1 MQVNVDHLWHFQ
13 VKVIVGLLAPLDQRE
28 AMVHRE
34 MMDLKDLEVK
44 KEIPVMLVQYQ
55 KQVQREISV
64 TLVRQARMETRV
76 NKVHKVPQGT
86 LEQKEVMDQVDDLE
100 IQ

>member
-28 AMVHRE
+28 AMVNRE

-44 KEIPVMLVQYQ
+44 KEIPVMLVQYH

-64 TLVRQARMETRV
+64 TLVRQARMEIRV
-76 NKVHKVPQGT
+76 SKVHKVPQGT

>member
-1 MQVNVDHLWHFQ
+1 M
-13 VKVIVGLLAPLDQRE
+13 IVGLLAPLDQRE

-34 MMDLKDLEVK
+34 MLDLKDLEVK
-44 KEIPVMLVQYQ
+44 KEIPVMLVKYQ
-55 KQVQREISV
+55 KQVQREILV
-64 TLVRQARMETRV
+64 TLVRQARMELPV

>member
-1 MQVNVDHLWHFQ
+1 MQVNIDHLWHFQ
-13 VKVIVGLLAPLDQRE
+13 VKAIVGLLAPLDQRE
-28 AMVHRE
+28 AKVHRE
-34 MMDLKDLEVK
+34 MLDPKGLEVK

-55 KQVQREISV
+55 KQVQREIKV
-64 TLVRQARMETRV
+64 TLVRQARMELQV

-86 LEQKEVMDQVDDLE
+86 LEQTEVMDQVEDLE